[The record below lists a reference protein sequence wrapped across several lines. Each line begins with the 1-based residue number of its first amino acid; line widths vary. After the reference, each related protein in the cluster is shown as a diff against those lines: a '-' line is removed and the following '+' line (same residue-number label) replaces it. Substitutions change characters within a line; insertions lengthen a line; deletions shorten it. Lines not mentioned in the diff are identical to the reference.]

1 MKITNE
7 VIRNLK
13 FGDCMKKPIKVKAV
27 QMEQAFEV
35 DTLEGIMKGEKGDYL
50 MIGVSGEMY
59 PCKKE
64 IFEKTYDW
72 V

>member
-7 VIRNLK
+7 VVQNLN
-13 FGDCMKKPIKVKAV
+13 FSDCMKKPIKVKAV
-27 QMEQAFEV
+27 QMEQSFEV
-35 DTLEGIMKGEKGDYL
+35 ETLEGIMKGEKGDYL
-50 MIGVSGEMY
+50 MIGASDELY

-64 IFEKTYDW
+64 IFEKTYNW